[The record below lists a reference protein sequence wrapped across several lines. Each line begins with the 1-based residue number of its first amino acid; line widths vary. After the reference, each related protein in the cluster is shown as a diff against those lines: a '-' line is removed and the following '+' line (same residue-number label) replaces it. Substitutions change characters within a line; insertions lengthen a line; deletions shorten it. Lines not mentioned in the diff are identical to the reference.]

1 MCVNINKRINHSYF
15 MFQMPP
21 EKKKIKKNIK
31 QKRTHFQYTEEALA
45 KAVQAIRIEKKSIRE
60 TCRLFGVPRST
71 IQDRISGRT
80 KEQPRKVGPEPILGV
95 DGEKKVVDWII
106 DLAKCGIPVSK
117 EVLLETVTKLIKDI
131 GKEDKFPEG
140 RPGQTWYQGFLRR
153 HPEISLREPEGINK
167 AREAVKE
174 SSIRKWFTELEYFL
188 TERGMADVLKDPD
201 RILNGDETGVSL
213 CPKSGKVLAPRGY
226 KNVYVVKR
234 GNEKETLT
242 VLIMMTASGKLCPP
256 LVVFPY
262 IRPPKAVV
270 ENMPEGW
277 IIGKSESGWMRS
289 DVFYEYIAND
299 FNDWLVKNN
308 IKKPVILFV
317 DGHKSHMSMALSLFC
332 DENGIVLYALPPNT
346 THIMQPA
353 DVSVFKP
360 LKQEWKKT
368 LRNWQAKSENLNKT
382 VTKTNFCK
390 VFKETLDVDMTQ
402 SIKNGFRKC
411 GLFPFD
417 VDAVDFTKCV
427 KDFQERR
434 KKRSLS
440 SGGLTERDFASAI
453 KVVVSIKENLLKR
466 GINPDTVCNEIEL
479 SKSSF
484 SKIRRS
490 TSKTP
495 RKSTEVV
502 NSSTFKTPEHINVN
516 DNMIRKE
523 NVNTAVGDGVNEDYS
538 MLDDISIPDV
548 GAYVSLSDISVLKLA
563 DINLEESNAT
573 QITLEEIPQDYNE
586 YDSAQASLP
595 LQSDCVAST
604 SKIITVAEVYTRQ
617 SPSSSKNALYQ
628 NSNNVNPVNDIIVN
642 TSCML
647 QNNNIQND
655 PFKNHLR
662 FPISPT
668 GILTTKRNMN
678 KFPSAISSEAWRD
691 FHNSKER
698 EKQKKVDE
706 KNKRKVEREQKKCEP
721 IPKKQKIVN
730 KNKKTLNIPKS
741 KQTKDEN
748 EINKEEKTD
757 NSIKN
762 IDQDVEINTKKTNK
776 VINETDEYIIKTDFE
791 NIKEINKEN
800 EIRGIIEEEDDH
812 ELDIFP

>member
-1 MCVNINKRINHSYF
+1 
-15 MFQMPP
+15 MPA
-21 EKKKIKKNIK
+21 ERKKLKKNIK
-31 QKRTHFQYTEEALA
+31 KKRTHFQYTEEALA
-45 KAVQAIRIEKKSIRE
+45 KAVQAIRIENKSIRE

-80 KEQPRKVGPEPILGV
+80 KEQPRKVGPEPILGL

-153 HPEISLREPEGINK
+153 HPEISLREPESINK
-167 AREAVKE
+167 ARESVKE

-188 TERGMADVLKDPD
+188 TERGMTDIMKDSD
-201 RILNGDETGVSL
+201 RILNGDETGISL

-226 KNVYVVKR
+226 KNVYVVKK

-242 VLIMMTASGKLCPP
+242 VLVMMTASGKVCPP

-317 DGHKSHMSMALSLFC
+317 DGHRSHMSMALSLFC

-368 LRNWQAKSENLNKT
+368 LRNWQVKPENLNKT

-390 VFKETLDVDMTQ
+390 VFKETLDLDMTQ

-417 VDAVDFTKCV
+417 VEAVDFTKCV

-440 SGGLTERDFASAI
+440 SGGLTERDYVSAI

-466 GINPDTVCNEIEL
+466 GIDPDIVCSEIEL

-484 SKIRRS
+484 SKNRRS

-495 RKSTEVV
+495 RNSTEVV
-502 NSSTFKTPEHINVN
+502 NSSAFKTPKQIDDY
-516 DNMIRKE
+516 DNMIRTA
-523 NVNTAVGDGVNEDYS
+523 NVNTTRGDGVNLDYS
-538 MLDDISIPDV
+538 LLDDISIPDV
-548 GAYVSLSDISVLKLA
+548 GAYVSLSDISILKIA
-563 DINLEESNAT
+563 DINIEDLNAS
-573 QITLEEIPQDYNE
+573 QITLEEIPQD
-586 YDSAQASLP
+586 DKDDDLAQGLLP

-604 SKIITVAEVYTRQ
+604 SKIITVAEVHTRQ
-617 SPSSSKNALYQ
+617 SPSSPKNAIND
-628 NSNNVNPVNDIIVN
+628 NSNAVNPVNDILLS

-647 QNNNIQND
+647 QNNKQND

-668 GILTTKRNMN
+668 GILTTKRNIN

-691 FHNSKER
+691 FHDIKEK
-698 EKQKKVDE
+698 EKQNKIDE

-721 IPKKQKIVN
+721 KPKKQKIVN
-730 KNKKTLNIPKS
+730 KNKNSLNISKN

-748 EINKEEKTD
+748 VINKEQTTD
-757 NSIKN
+757 ENVKN
-762 IDQDVEINTKKTNK
+762 IDQGVEINTEKTDK
-776 VINETDEYIIKTDFE
+776 VINETDKYIIMTDFE
-791 NIKEINKEN
+791 NNKEINKEN
-800 EIRGIIEEEDDH
+800 ENRVIYEEEDVDH